1 MPDYELKHIS
11 EIISALQ
18 LIKEECEKHANCAT
32 CPFDIAGTCGITH
45 MRPEKWNIASTYT
58 WRAIQ

>member
-18 LIKEECEKHANCAT
+18 LIKEECEKHPDCT
-32 CPFDIAGTCGITH
+32 SCPFDISGYCGIKH
-45 MRPEKWNIASTYT
+45 IEPEKWDIASTYT
-58 WRAIQ
+58 WRALQ